1 MLSLVKMVSEMI
13 IDYVPILVSQI
24 SEGIFG
30 PLARIG
36 NVLGLDRL
44 LG

>member
-30 PLARIG
+30 PLSRIG